1 VSYCAAL
8 LIKKRQRGVK
18 NLTKQK
24 KTKKKRKERKRQRG
38 AKKRRIRKEPHQKK
52 EIKNSEVLAFL
63 SPRAKLCCCLLE
75 LGRGQ
80 V

>member
-1 VSYCAAL
+1 MIFTPMTL

-18 NLTKQK
+18 KTTPNKKEQK
-24 KTKKKRKERKRQRG
+24 RERKGKCKEVQKEEEEGKSRTKKRE
-38 AKKRRIRKEPHQKK
+38 
-52 EIKNSEVLAFL
+52 KNSEVLAFL

-75 LGRGQ
+75 LGLGQ